1 MFYEHEVVL
10 SKDDGLYVRSGRYA
24 GSYKNFC
31 YLIEN
36 TETNEKYYKMT
47 CNPDNTRCTTLS
59 IDDVKLLKNYKPY
72 TPIWTVQL
80 GNGYAYAKDPTT
92 KVNMTLHSFIIK
104 NKDPNDEKINDKKY
118 SIDHINRDK
127 LDNRRENLRWATQS
141 VQNSNTDKRNRK
153 KIAKSLPAGITQDMM
168 PKYVYY
174 CKECYN
180 KEKQLYREFFRIE
193 KHPKLN
199 KKCISSSKS
208 SKITIIQKL
217 TEITTKVYNLTNDI
231 VEEDPNKLPPY
242 YTIQNFRNAPHLTYD
257 HKHDDKRVNLKM
269 KMKTDKT
276 QEEELKRFNDK
287 LFKKY
292 PDLQTVL
299 FDV

>member
-1 MFYEHEVVL
+1 MFSEHEVVL
-10 SKDDGLYVRSGRYA
+10 SEDDGLYIRGGRYA

-36 TETNEKYYKMT
+36 TETKEKYYKMT
-47 CNPDNTRCTTLS
+47 CNPDNTLCTTLS
-59 IDDVKLLKNYKPY
+59 IKDVELLKNYKPY
-72 TPIWTVQL
+72 RPAWTVQ
-80 GNGYAYAKDPTT
+80 GNGYAYAKDPIT
-92 KVNMTLHSFIIK
+92 KKKITLHSFIIK

-153 KIAKSLPAGITQDMM
+153 KTAKSLPAGITQDMM

-208 SKITIIQKL
+208 SKLTILQKL
-217 TEITTKVYNLTNDI
+217 AEITTKVYNLTNDI

-292 PDLQTVL
+292 PDLKK
-299 FDV
+299 

>member
-10 SKDDGLYVRSGRYA
+10 SEDDGLYIRGGRYA

-36 TETNEKYYKMT
+36 TETKEKYYKMT
-47 CNPDNTRCTTLS
+47 CNPDNTLCTTLS
-59 IDDVKLLKNYKPY
+59 IKDVELLKNYKPY
-72 TPIWTVQL
+72 RPAWTVQ
-80 GNGYAYAKDPTT
+80 GNGYAYAKDPIT
-92 KVNMTLHSFIIK
+92 KKKITLHSFIIK

-153 KIAKSLPAGITQDMM
+153 NTAKSLPAGITQDMM

-217 TEITTKVYNLTNDI
+217 AEITTKVYNLTNDI

-257 HKHDDKRVNLKM
+257 RRIDDKRVNLKM

-292 PDLQTVL
+292 PDLKK
-299 FDV
+299 

>member
-1 MFYEHEVVL
+1 MFSEHEVVL
-10 SKDDGLYVRSGRYA
+10 SQDVGLYIRGGRYA

-31 YLIEN
+31 YLIQN
-36 TETNEKYYKMT
+36 KETNEKYYKMT
-47 CNPDNTRCTTLS
+47 CNEDNTICTTLS
-59 IDDVKLLKNYKPY
+59 IKDVELLKNYKPY
-72 TPIWTVQL
+72 RPAWTVQL

-292 PDLQTVL
+292 PALKK
-299 FDV
+299 

>member
-10 SKDDGLYVRSGRYA
+10 SQDEGLYIRGGRYA
-24 GSYKNFC
+24 GSYKNIC

-36 TETNEKYYKMT
+36 TETKEKYYKMT
-47 CNPDNTRCTTLS
+47 CNEDNTICTTLS
-59 IDDVKLLKNYKPY
+59 IDDIKLIMNYKPY
-72 TPIWTVQL
+72 RPNWSL
-80 GNGYAYAKDPTT
+80 NGNGYVYGQLPNK
-92 KVNMTLHSFIIK
+92 KKITLHSFIIK
-104 NKDPNDEKINDKKY
+104 NKDPNCEKINDKKY

-127 LDNRRENLRWATQS
+127 LDNRRENLRWAS
-141 VQNSNTDKRNRK
+141 EKMQNTNRKGVMPGTKYNRK
-153 KIAKSLPAGITQDMM
+153 KIAKSLPAGLTQDMM
-168 PKYVYY
+168 PKYVNYN
-174 CKECYN
+174 KECYD

-193 KHPKLN
+193 KHPKLT

-208 SKITIIQKL
+208 SKLTILQKL
-217 TEITTKVYNLTNDI
+217 TEIKKKLYDLDNDI

-292 PDLQTVL
+292 PALKK
-299 FDV
+299 

>member
-10 SKDDGLYVRSGRYA
+10 SQDDGLYIRGGRYA

-36 TETNEKYYKMT
+36 TETKEKYYKMT
-47 CNPDNTRCTTLS
+47 CKEDNTICTTLS
-59 IDDVKLLKNYKPY
+59 IKDVELLKNYKPY
-72 TPIWTVQL
+72 RPNWSL
-80 GNGYAYAKDPTT
+80 HSNGYVYGQLPNK
-92 KVNMTLHSFIIK
+92 KKITLHSFIIK
-104 NKDPNDEKINDKKY
+104 NKDPNGEKINWQIKKY

-153 KIAKSLPAGITQDMM
+153 KMAKSLPAKLTQDMM

-208 SKITIIQKL
+208 SKLTILQKL
-217 TEITTKVYNLTNDI
+217 TEIKKKLYNLDNDI
-231 VEEDPNKLPPY
+231 VEENPNKLPPY
-242 YTIQNFRNAPHLTYD
+242 YTIQIFIH
-257 HKHDDKRVNLKM
+257 
-269 KMKTDKT
+269 
-276 QEEELKRFNDK
+276 
-287 LFKKY
+287 Y
-292 PDLQTVL
+292 P
-299 FDV
+299 

>member
-1 MFYEHEVVL
+1 MFSEHEVVL
-10 SKDDGLYVRSGRYA
+10 SQDVGLYIRYGRYA

-31 YLIEN
+31 YLIQN
-36 TETNEKYYKMT
+36 KETNEKYYKMT
-47 CNPDNTRCTTLS
+47 CNEDNTIYTTLS
-59 IDDVKLLKNYKPY
+59 IDDVKLIMNYKPY
-72 TPIWTVQL
+72 RPNWSL
-80 GNGYAYAKDPTT
+80 HSNGYVYGQLPNK
-92 KVNMTLHSFIIK
+92 KKITLHSFIIK

-127 LDNRRENLRWATQS
+127 LDNRRENLRWAS
-141 VQNSNTDKRNRK
+141 EKMQNSNRKGVIPGTKYNRK
-153 KIAKSLPAGITQDMM
+153 KTAKSLPAGITQDMM

-217 TEITTKVYNLTNDI
+217 AEITTKVYNLTNDI

-257 HKHDDKRVNLKM
+257 RRIDDKRVNLKM

-292 PDLQTVL
+292 PDLKK
-299 FDV
+299 

>member
-1 MFYEHEVVL
+1 MFSEHEVVL
-10 SKDDGLYVRSGRYA
+10 SQDVGLYIRYGRYA

-31 YLIEN
+31 YLIQN
-36 TETNEKYYKMT
+36 KETNEKYYKMT
-47 CNPDNTRCTTLS
+47 CNEDNTIYTTLS
-59 IDDVKLLKNYKPY
+59 IKDVELLKNYKPY
-72 TPIWTVQL
+72 RPVFSL
-80 GNGYAYAKDPTT
+80 HSNGYSFSKDPIT
-92 KVNMTLHSFIIK
+92 KKQFYLHSFIIK

-153 KIAKSLPAGITQDMM
+153 KTAKSLPAGITQDMM

-208 SKITIIQKL
+208 SKLTILQKL
-217 TEITTKVYNLTNDI
+217 AEITTKVYNLTNDI

-292 PDLQTVL
+292 PDLQKREN
-299 FDV
+299 

>member
-1 MFYEHEVVL
+1 M
-10 SKDDGLYVRSGRYA
+10 
-24 GSYKNFC
+24 
-31 YLIEN
+31 LIHK
-36 TETNEKYYKMT
+36 TQSQKKK
-47 CNPDNTRCTTLS
+47 
-59 IDDVKLLKNYKPY
+59 I
-72 TPIWTVQL
+72 
-80 GNGYAYAKDPTT
+80 
-92 KVNMTLHSFIIK
+92 TLHSFIIK

-292 PDLQTVL
+292 PALKK
-299 FDV
+299 

>member
-10 SKDDGLYVRSGRYA
+10 SQDDGLYIRGGRYA

-36 TETNEKYYKMT
+36 TETKEKYYKMT
-47 CNPDNTRCTTLS
+47 CNEDNTICTTLS

-72 TPIWTVQL
+72 APIWSLQ
-80 GNGYAYAKDPTT
+80 GNGYAYTQDPIT
-92 KVNMTLHSFIIK
+92 KKKITLHSFIIK

-153 KIAKSLPAGITQDMM
+153 KIAKPLPAGITQDMM

-292 PDLQTVL
+292 PALKK
-299 FDV
+299 

>member
-10 SKDDGLYVRSGRYA
+10 SEDDGLYIRGGRYA

-36 TETNEKYYKMT
+36 TETKEKYYKMT
-47 CNPDNTRCTTLS
+47 CNPDNTLCTTLS
-59 IDDVKLLKNYKPY
+59 IKDVELLKNYKPY
-72 TPIWTVQL
+72 RPAWTVQ
-80 GNGYAYAKDPTT
+80 GNGYAYAKDPIT
-92 KVNMTLHSFIIK
+92 KKKITLHSFIIK

-153 KIAKSLPAGITQDMM
+153 NTAKSLPAGITQDMM

-217 TEITTKVYNLTNDI
+217 AEITTKVYNLTNDI

-292 PDLQTVL
+292 PDLQKREN
-299 FDV
+299 